1 MSASR
6 LGLGFKDNL
15 IGPWGDGPSIG
26 VQECFPNPLW
36 IVSGLAIDGTNG
48 SITVTYTT
56 KVAAAT
62 ANTVILVPN
71 AGGAVLA
78 SGTIPGGPITWNCT
92 TGTLVAKYRPA
103 ECR

>member
-36 IVSGLAIDGTNG
+36 IVSGLAIDQALDDEQEG
-48 SITVTYTT
+48 VH
-56 KVAAAT
+56 AAAF
-62 ANTVILVPN
+62 
-71 AGGAVLA
+71 
-78 SGTIPGGPITWNCT
+78 
-92 TGTLVAKYRPA
+92 
-103 ECR
+103 